1 MGGSHNQ
8 FSSLDLKLGNIH
20 FISSLYQIRAFQ
32 TKQRLCHIEVS
43 GAVWQALCV
52 SVFNCRLS

>member
-32 TKQRLCHIEVS
+32 TKQRLYHIEIS
-43 GAVWQALCV
+43 GAVW
-52 SVFNCRLS
+52 